1 MDTMT
6 FENDLQKAFLLELYR
21 SADGAAG
28 VQRSMHA
35 VGAAVGMDKE
45 RASRT
50 AEDLIG
56 KGWVEIK
63 TLSGGIGLTAEGI
76 EVALQEGAGGGSG
89 GGSLPRLGKAVF
101 LAEPERTGVEK
112 MVAEIKQN
120 IPSLKTEYAQLEE
133 MVLDLKTAEVQ
144 LLSPRAKTAVIREVL
159 RALQTALAKA
169 GARDT
174 AERIERMIG

>member
-1 MDTMT
+1 MT
-6 FENDLQKAFLLELYR
+6 FENETQKAFLLELYR

-35 VGAAVGMDKE
+35 VGAAIGLDKE
-45 RASRT
+45 HAGKT

-76 EVALQEGAGGGSG
+76 ETAQQEGAGGGSG
-89 GGSLPRLGKAVF
+89 AGPLSKLGQALL
-101 LAEPERTGVEK
+101 LAESERAAVEK
-112 MVAEIKQN
+112 MLAEIRQS
-120 IPSLKTEYAQLEE
+120 ISGLKTEYAQLEE
-133 MVLDLKTAEVQ
+133 MVLDVKTAEVH

-159 RALQTALAKA
+159 RALQPALARA
-169 GARDT
+169 GAKEAAD
-174 AERIERMIG
+174 RIGRMIA

>member
-1 MDTMT
+1 MT
-6 FENDLQKAFLLELYR
+6 FENETQKAFLLELYR

-35 VGAAVGMDKE
+35 VGAAIGLDKE
-45 RASRT
+45 HAGKT

-76 EVALQEGAGGGSG
+76 ETAQQEGAGGGSG
-89 GGSLPRLGKAVF
+89 GGPLPKLGKGPL
-101 LAEPERTGVEK
+101 LAEPERAAVEK
-112 MVAEIKQN
+112 MLSEIRQS
-120 IPSLKTEYAQLEE
+120 IPALKAEYAQLEE
-133 MVLDLKTAEVQ
+133 MVLDLKTAEVH

-159 RALQTALAKA
+159 RGLQAALAKA
-169 GARDT
+169 GAKDT
-174 AERIERMIG
+174 ADRIGRMIA